1 LLSFDNHACEII
13 TLGRQGR
20 EIAHVAL
27 SDFQVGFG
35 ISEAE
40 RMRVVIENLSPD
52 CPVNRALYF
61 HDFRLL
67 HAIGGLSIADEVI
80 E

>member
-1 LLSFDNHACEII
+1 MIRWSLLSFDNHACGII
-13 TLGRQGR
+13 TLGRRGR
-20 EIAHVAL
+20 EIAHAGL

-40 RMRVVIENLSPD
+40 WMRVVIENLSQD

-67 HAIGGLSIADEVI
+67 
-80 E
+80 